1 MQKNKTILV
10 VDDDLDLLES
20 TIEIIK
26 NIGYDVITGTNGEEA
41 IAKFRENMPNLVLM
55 DIKMPKMD
63 GYEAFFRIK
72 EMYPDAKII
81 LITGNEIDEIK
92 YKKAKAVTLILLMT
106 KPYSYEFLRELVIR
120 YS

>member
-20 TIEIIK
+20 TVDIIK
-26 NIGYDVITGTNGEEA
+26 SIGYDVITGTNGEEA
-41 IAKFRENMPNLVLM
+41 VAKFKEKMPNLVLM

-63 GYEAFFRIK
+63 GFEAFFQIK
-72 EMYPDAKII
+72 KIYPDAKVIF
-81 LITGNEIDEIK
+81 ITGNEIDNEK
-92 YKKAKAVTLILLMT
+92 YLKAKAVTLILVVT
-106 KPYSYEFLRELVIR
+106 KPYSAEFLKEIIIR